1 MKGYRHVLPVALAVA
16 FGLLTLVGLLFADI
30 INIGDALVSWASF
43 LAAVA
48 LVIGVI
54 NLLSI
59 HATRASE
66 GNPYS
71 VVLIISA
78 LAIFVLALTDFFGVT
93 TDGVTTAFSLV
104 QAPLEAAVGTLLAFF
119 LLFAGFRLLRHQRN
133 AWALLFI
140 ATAVVVML
148 AKTRLPPFAAT
159 IFGWLNDLISNVI
172 VVAGMR
178 GILIGV
184 ALGAVAVTLRILTG
198 TERPYDK

>member
-1 MKGYRHVLPVALAVA
+1 MKAYRHVLPVALAVA
-16 FGLLTLVGLLFADI
+16 FGLLTLVGLLFEDL
-30 INIGDALVSWASF
+30 IGDALVTWASF

-48 LVIGVI
+48 LVIGII

-59 HATRASE
+59 HARRASD
-66 GNPYS
+66 GNLYS

-78 LAIFVLALTDFFGVT
+78 LAIFVLALTDYLSLT

-104 QAPLEAAVGTLLAFF
+104 QAPLEAAVGALLAFF
-119 LLFAGFRLLRHQRN
+119 LLFAGFRLLRDQRN
-133 AWALLFI
+133 AWSLLFI
-140 ATAVVVML
+140 ASAVVVML
-148 AKTRLPPFAAT
+148 AKTRLPP
-159 IFGWLNDLISNVI
+159 ILVDVFGWLNDVISTVI